1 MSFFFSFCLFLMY
14 TLNKSLL
21 RKPDRKANQIKN
33 TASASSQPQDF
44 IPKKTSYIIPKPE
57 TSLKRARYY
66 TSLHSKH
73 HFCIAFSSINNVIY
87 INKAKHLLQCK
98 SCYWQNRQTQPRKHR
113 REPRHGWVWQPAH
126 GIPVL
131 GICAFPASEGLWIN
145 SKWSHFSADVS
156 PKGGGEFWIELTMPS
171 PWSESYSPFLLFL
184 ERKKNGRP

>member
-1 MSFFFSFCLFLMY
+1 MPHCFFPIFRHPRDTISLEGSCVVKQLVLLKAFWFSHLFSNRKELSDIHPSHQGARTACIPLSFFFSFCLFLMY

-66 TSLHSKH
+66 ISLHSKH
-73 HFCIAFSSINNVIY
+73 HFCIAFSSINNVIC

-113 REPRHGWVWQPAH
+113 REPRHGWV
-126 GIPVL
+126 
-131 GICAFPASEGLWIN
+131 
-145 SKWSHFSADVS
+145 
-156 PKGGGEFWIELTMPS
+156 
-171 PWSESYSPFLLFL
+171 
-184 ERKKNGRP
+184 